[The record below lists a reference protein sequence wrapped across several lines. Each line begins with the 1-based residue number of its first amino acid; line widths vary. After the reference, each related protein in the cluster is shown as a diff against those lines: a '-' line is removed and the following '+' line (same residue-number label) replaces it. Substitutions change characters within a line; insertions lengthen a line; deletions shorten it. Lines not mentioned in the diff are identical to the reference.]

1 MLKDIIY
8 DTIEWQFYIN
18 SLFYRCTIVPYIDL
32 NLSMYK
38 IIEFTLQPFYNAQ
51 SLGLS
56 QTVTTKEKPLKLAE
70 MVPDVL

>member
-1 MLKDIIY
+1 
-8 DTIEWQFYIN
+8 
-18 SLFYRCTIVPYIDL
+18 
-32 NLSMYK
+32 MYK

-70 MVPDVL
+70 MVPDVLWKSISHHYSLEALMSPNATKAFTTKNFL